1 MRVRLRS
8 KTAVAVGGI
17 IGCLFILLGAL
28 FVIWIDDRSSLS
40 YPPEHATSF
49 PLGGGDPWCTP
60 KSEFCEMLHRN
71 LDDGGSEDDKTTFRH
86 ICAEFEELE
95 E

>member
-1 MRVRLRS
+1 MS
-8 KTAVAVGGI
+8 AVAVGVVVGGLI
-17 IGCLFILLGAL
+17 LLLGAL
-28 FVIWIDDRSSLS
+28 IVQWIDDRSSLS
-40 YPPEHATSF
+40 CPPEHATSF

-60 KSEFCEMLHRN
+60 KSEFCEMLHWN